1 MGNDSSNMKF
11 ESFLIQSEI
20 LNGSICCICF
30 IQDWSCELK
39 LAGELGLLKPFNYHV
54 WPKHNLLTL
63 SMQYQP
69 DNDETN

>member
-1 MGNDSSNMKF
+1 MGNDSSDMKF

-20 LNGSICCICF
+20 LNGLICYICF
-30 IQDWSCELK
+30 IQDWSCELI
-39 LAGELGLLKPFNYHV
+39 GWWIGPTKPLNYHV